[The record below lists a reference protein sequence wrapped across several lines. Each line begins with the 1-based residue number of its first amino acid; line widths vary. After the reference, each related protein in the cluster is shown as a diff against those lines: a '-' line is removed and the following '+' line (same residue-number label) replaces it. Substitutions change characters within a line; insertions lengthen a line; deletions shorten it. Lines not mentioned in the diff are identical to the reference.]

1 MSWRWTMRF
10 RLVFPRNSY
19 GSVWP
24 SRWRKGSSGVKL
36 GMHVRKWPLVALVS
50 NNFDLY
56 KASEWNRSHKMK
68 TKTINMKRI
77 KKSFKIVKK
86 LKLKNFGARKSR
98 KNLRPEIVVDIA
110 DGVIIPIDSS
120 LCVKW
125 KSCVSL
131 GSPNPIFSW
140 QIDIWNSFMTLIN
153 FKWPQ

>member
-1 MSWRWTMRF
+1 
-10 RLVFPRNSY
+10 
-19 GSVWP
+19 
-24 SRWRKGSSGVKL
+24 
-36 GMHVRKWPLVALVS
+36 
-50 NNFDLY
+50 
-56 KASEWNRSHKMK
+56 MK

-86 LKLKNFGARKSR
+86 LKFKNLSERKNR

-140 QIDIWNSFMTLIN
+140 HIDI
-153 FKWPQ
+153 

>member
-1 MSWRWTMRF
+1 
-10 RLVFPRNSY
+10 
-19 GSVWP
+19 
-24 SRWRKGSSGVKL
+24 
-36 GMHVRKWPLVALVS
+36 
-50 NNFDLY
+50 
-56 KASEWNRSHKMK
+56 MK

-86 LKLKNFGARKSR
+86 LKLKNFGARKNR
-98 KNLRPEIVVDIA
+98 KNLRPEVVVDIA

-140 QIDIWNSFMTLIN
+140 QIDI
-153 FKWPQ
+153 